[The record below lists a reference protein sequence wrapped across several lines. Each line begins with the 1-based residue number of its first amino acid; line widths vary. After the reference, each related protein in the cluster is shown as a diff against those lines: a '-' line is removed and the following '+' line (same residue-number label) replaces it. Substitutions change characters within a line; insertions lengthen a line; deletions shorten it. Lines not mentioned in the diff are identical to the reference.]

1 MTPSLG
7 KTVALID
14 PLWNGHHPMYF
25 SQFTASFLR
34 AGAKVIGL
42 CPEPNEALD
51 ALRKAMGEESEEFIE
66 RRVFFHE
73 LPTGK
78 RSFFKGRF
86 EGDPLR
92 TFRRQP
98 RRGH

>member
-1 MTPSLG
+1 MMPTTE

-14 PLWNGHHPMYF
+14 PLWIGHHPMYF

-42 CPEPNEALD
+42 CPEPQAAMD
-51 ALRKAMGEESEEFIE
+51 ALRKAMGGEFDEAIE
-66 RRVFFHE
+66 RRVFLHE
-73 LPTGK
+73 LPMGK

-92 TFRRQP
+92 TF
-98 RRGH
+98 